1 MKASPHISS
10 QSSSIA
16 TSSNHEK
23 SPAQKLRFLHWVK
36 MGLTFQAWAGLF
48 YLSWRC
54 AVTVQ
59 CVQWWCT
66 GVKSAVQGGSYRCAL
81 LTVSCLE
88 TGAPARPAVTRHH
101 CLSLLQC
108 CPGPPG
114 KMWGKTPLSCYVTVR
129 TQHYVI
135 YMTARPHIKMTNSQF
150 ERLRDSCLQKGDLYQ
165 DPDFPASQASVFYH
179 QKPPFNFVWKRP
191 KVS

>member
-48 YLSWRC
+48 YLSWWC

-59 CVQWWCT
+59 CTVVVYRCKVCCT
-66 GVKSAVQGGSYRCAL
+66 GWQLQV
-81 LTVSCLE
+81 CLADCQLSWDRSSSQ
-88 TGAPARPAVTRHH
+88 TCRHRHH

>member
-48 YLSWRC
+48 YLSWWC

-59 CVQWWCT
+59 CTVVVYRCKVCCT
-66 GVKSAVQGGSYRCAL
+66 GWQLQVCLADCQLSWDRSPCQTCRHPPPLSVLTPVLPRATRENVRQDSIVLLRHSENTTLCHLHDCSAPHQDDQ
-81 LTVSCLE
+81 LTVRKIARFLPSKRGPLPRSGFSGQSSFSVLPPE
-88 TGAPARPAVTRHH
+88 T
-101 CLSLLQC
+101 S
-108 CPGPPG
+108 
-114 KMWGKTPLSCYVTVR
+114 
-129 TQHYVI
+129 
-135 YMTARPHIKMTNSQF
+135 F
-150 ERLRDSCLQKGDLYQ
+150 
-165 DPDFPASQASVFYH
+165 
-179 QKPPFNFVWKRP
+179 
-191 KVS
+191 